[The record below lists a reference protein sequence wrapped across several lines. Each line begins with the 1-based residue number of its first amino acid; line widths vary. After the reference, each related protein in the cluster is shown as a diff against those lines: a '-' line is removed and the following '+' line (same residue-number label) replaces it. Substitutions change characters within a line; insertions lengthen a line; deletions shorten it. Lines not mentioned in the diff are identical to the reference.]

1 MFKPP
6 KAIRGG
12 VPICFP
18 QFSDFGP
25 LGQHGFARNETW
37 EVRRVN
43 LIYPI
48 RVHPPERSRPRP
60 TPPAPRRGSDAR
72 RDRTSQVTARTPTSV
87 QMTLRSTPASKEKW
101 PHDFVCVYE
110 VIVGAGNHLKTTM
123 SVTNT
128 GTEPMTFTTALHT
141 YFRCDDALAAK
152 VTGLKGASYLDSLD
166 GRVRREEVG
175 DFVAFAE
182 EVDRIYL
189 STSDALAVEDVAG
202 SRSIR
207 ITKRNLPDAVVWNPW
222 IEKSKATGDLGD
234 DDYKK
239 FVCVEAAAIETP
251 VTLPA
256 GERWECEQ
264 VLECVKHASSV
275 PAIDAAPSKVEAE
288 EAR

>member
-1 MFKPP
+1 M
-6 KAIRGG
+6 
-12 VPICFP
+12 PICFP

-48 RVHPPERSRPRP
+48 RVHLPERSRPRR

-110 VIVGAGNHLKTTM
+110 VMLGAGNHLKTTM

-202 SRSIR
+202 SRSIW

-264 VLECVKHASSV
+264 VLECVKHVSSV

>member
-1 MFKPP
+1 
-6 KAIRGG
+6 
-12 VPICFP
+12 
-18 QFSDFGP
+18 
-25 LGQHGFARNETW
+25 
-37 EVRRVN
+37 
-43 LIYPI
+43 
-48 RVHPPERSRPRP
+48 
-60 TPPAPRRGSDAR
+60 
-72 RDRTSQVTARTPTSV
+72 
-87 QMTLRSTPASKEKW
+87 MTLRSTPASKEKW

-110 VIVGAGNHLKTTM
+110 VMLGAGNHLKTTM
-123 SVTNT
+123 SVTNA

-175 DFVAFAE
+175 DSVAFAE

-189 STSDALAVEDVAG
+189 STSDELAVEDVAG

-234 DDYKK
+234 EDYKK

-264 VLECVKHASSV
+264 VLECVKHASPV
-275 PAIDAAPSKVEAE
+275 PAIDDAAPSKVEAE

>member
-48 RVHPPERSRPRP
+48 RVHLPERSRPRP
-60 TPPAPRRGSDAR
+60 TPPTPRRGSDAR

-87 QMTLRSTPASKEKW
+87 QMTLRSSPASKEKW
-101 PHDFVCVYE
+101 PHDFVVVYE
-110 VIVGAGNHLKTTM
+110 VMLGAGNHLKTSM
-123 SVTNT
+123 KVANT
-128 GTEPMTFTTALHT
+128 GVEPMTFTTALHT
-141 YFRCDDALAAK
+141 YFRCTDATAAK
-152 VTGLKGASYLDSLD
+152 VTGLKGASYLDSLNE
-166 GRVRREEVG
+166 RVRREEENE
-175 DFVAFAE
+175 FVSFNE

-189 STSDALAVEDVAG
+189 STTDTLAVDDVAG
-202 SRSIR
+202 SRSVR
-207 ITKRNLPDAVVWNPW
+207 ITKKNLPDAVVWNPW

-234 DDYKK
+234 EDYKQ
-239 FVCVEAAAIETP
+239 FVCVEAAAIERP
-251 VTLPA
+251 VVLPA
-256 GERWECEQ
+256 GETWECEQ
-264 VLECVKHASSV
+264 VLESVKLAA
-275 PAIDAAPSKVEAE
+275 PAIGAAMEEVKAEA
-288 EAR
+288 

>member
-1 MFKPP
+1 MPP

-110 VIVGAGNHLKTTM
+110 VMLGAGNHLKTTM

-264 VLECVKHASSV
+264 VLECVKHVSSV

>member
-1 MFKPP
+1 
-6 KAIRGG
+6 
-12 VPICFP
+12 
-18 QFSDFGP
+18 
-25 LGQHGFARNETW
+25 
-37 EVRRVN
+37 
-43 LIYPI
+43 
-48 RVHPPERSRPRP
+48 
-60 TPPAPRRGSDAR
+60 
-72 RDRTSQVTARTPTSV
+72 
-87 QMTLRSTPASKEKW
+87 MTLRSTPASKEKW

-110 VIVGAGNHLKTTM
+110 VMLGAGNHLKTTM

>member
-48 RVHPPERSRPRP
+48 RVHLPERSRPRP

-264 VLECVKHASSV
+264 VLECVKHVSSV